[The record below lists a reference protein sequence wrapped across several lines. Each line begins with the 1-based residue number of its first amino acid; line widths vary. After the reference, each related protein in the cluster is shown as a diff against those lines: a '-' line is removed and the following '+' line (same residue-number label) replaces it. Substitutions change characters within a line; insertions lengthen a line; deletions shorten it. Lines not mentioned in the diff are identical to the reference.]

1 MYPTNSK
8 NNETNYKQTSDCTG
22 VPLTCTAVLSCIV
35 YQCLRGKSTV
45 ACVVIHSIY
54 TCATIQTR
62 VGLTLIQLCMV
73 RKYRLEGTRLKLMH

>member
-1 MYPTNSK
+1 MFPTNGKHSK
-8 NNETNYKQTSDCTG
+8 MNYKQMLEFTS

-62 VGLTLIQLCMV
+62 VGLTLIQFW
-73 RKYRLEGTRLKLMH
+73 